1 MGTYT
6 GQSSMSNQSLADF
19 CQTRKITVTLCA
31 TEANGSTAPYH
42 SIMQSKHAT
51 RSHYPAWRIGIVV
64 GFATT
69 VVMWLIAFFL
79 HLQGLTAE
87 PWLTGVA
94 LILAQTGGS
103 VLAGRYASRDRAAWK
118 LGLATGL
125 TTSVLNL
132 LILGSVLTEP
142 VRVQADQAVRP
153 DAGIM
158 VAGYLS
164 IGVVIGIVGAMLGS
178 RFLAS
183 DEKTDFEDSSHDRWV
198 SRFAWVAAFAVVPVL
213 FTGGLTTSNQ
223 AGLAVPDW
231 PNTYAT
237 NMFLYPVASM
247 TGGKLYEHTHR
258 LFGSLAGVA
267 ALGLFLYTLTAWIG
281 AKRADSD
288 RSRFYGVATL
298 LSFGAGLAVLV
309 QGVIGGF
316 RVVLADGSTD
326 QESWSNAVEAMPEI
340 SRSLALTTDNT
351 TSLGLA
357 VVHGITGQVTFAFL
371 CVIACVLSVRWART
385 AAFAGKADGLLRLA
399 APAFLVTAVLQLSLG
414 SVTRHFQHTHA
425 LYSHIGFSVI
435 VTGLAFFVAGRA
447 VLRHGDSRPLPL
459 LGRGVLGVV
468 FLQFCLGW
476 VALMVVVPHYDEA
489 LGTTPLTAERPASSV
504 LVATMHQMTGAALLA
519 LGAMLAVWTYRL
531 VAPGSARSSEQ
542 ARVPVPA

>member
-1 MGTYT
+1 
-6 GQSSMSNQSLADF
+6 
-19 CQTRKITVTLCA
+19 
-31 TEANGSTAPYH
+31 
-42 SIMQSKHAT
+42 MQST
-51 RSHYPAWRIGIVV
+51 QPSRTQYPAWRVGVVV

-103 VLAGRYASRDRAAWK
+103 VLVGRFASSDRSAWK
-118 LGLATGL
+118 LGLTAGL
-125 TTSVLNL
+125 TTSALNL

-142 VRVQADQAVRP
+142 ARVQADEAVRP
-153 DAGIM
+153 DAWLM

-164 IGVVIGIVGAMLGS
+164 IGLILGIAGAVLGS
-178 RFLAS
+178 RIVPREDDPVLAGS
-183 DEKTDFEDSSHDRWV
+183 GHDRWV

-237 NMFLYPVASM
+237 NMFLYPVSSM

-258 LFGSLAGVA
+258 LFGSLAGVT
-267 ALGLFLYTLTAWIG
+267 ALGLFIYTLSAWIG
-281 AKRADSD
+281 SRRTGSER
-288 RSRFYGVATL
+288 RSFYGIATL
-298 LSFGAGLAVLV
+298 LSLGAGLAVLV
-309 QGVIGGF
+309 QGIIGGF
-316 RVVLADGSTD
+316 RVVLADGAEETD
-326 QESWSNAVEAMPEI
+326 RWSAAIENMPADQI
-340 SRSLALTTDNT
+340 PANLALTSDNT

-357 VVHGITGQVTFAFL
+357 VVHGITGQLTFALL
-371 CVIACVLSVRWART
+371 CVIACVLSARWAKASMPT
-385 AAFAGKADGLLRLA
+385 GKADGLMRLGA
-399 APAFLVTAVLQLSLG
+399 AAFLLVAVLQLSLG
-414 SVTRHFQHTHA
+414 SATRHFQHLHA

-435 VTGLAFFVAGRA
+435 VTGLAFFIAGRA
-447 VLRHGDSRPLPL
+447 VLKHSGSGPLPL
-459 LGRGVLGVV
+459 LGKGVLGIV

-476 VALMVVVPHYDEA
+476 VALFVVVPHYAEA
-489 LGTTPLTAERPASSV
+489 GVGTTPLAAERPASSV

-519 LGAMLAVWTYRL
+519 LGAMLAIWTYRL
-531 VAPGSARSSEQ
+531 VAPASRASESAS
-542 ARVPVPA
+542 VPVPA

>member
-1 MGTYT
+1 
-6 GQSSMSNQSLADF
+6 MSNQSLADF
-19 CQTRKITVTLCA
+19 CQTRNFTVTLCA
-31 TEANGSTAPYH
+31 TEANGSVGPYH
-42 SIMQSKHAT
+42 LIMQSKHAP

-103 VLAGRYASRDRAAWK
+103 VLAGRYASRGRAAWK

-153 DAGIM
+153 DAGVM

-164 IGVVIGIVGAMLGS
+164 IGIAIGILGAMLGS
-178 RFLAS
+178 RVLAPAEQPEI
-183 DEKTDFEDSSHDRWV
+183 DDSGHDRWV
-198 SRFAWVAAFAVVPVL
+198 SRFAWVASFAVVPVL

-258 LFGSLAGVA
+258 LFGSLAGGA

-281 AKRADSD
+281 AQRTGCE
-288 RSRFYGVATL
+288 RRRFYGLATL
-298 LSFGAGLAVLV
+298 LSFGAGTAVLV

-326 QESWSNAVEAMPEI
+326 QESWSNA
-340 SRSLALTTDNT
+340 
-351 TSLGLA
+351 LA
-357 VVHGITGQVTFAFL
+357 VVHGITGQLTFALL

-385 AAFAGKADGLLRLA
+385 AVSAGKADGLLRLA

-447 VLRHGDSRPLPL
+447 ILRHGESKPLPL
-459 LGRGVLGVV
+459 IGRGVLGVV

-489 LGTTPLTAERPASSV
+489 LGTTPLPAERPASSV

-519 LGAMLAVWTYRL
+519 LGAMLAVWAYRL
-531 VAPGSARSSEQ
+531 VAPGTAGSSEQ
-542 ARVPVPA
+542 AHAPVPA